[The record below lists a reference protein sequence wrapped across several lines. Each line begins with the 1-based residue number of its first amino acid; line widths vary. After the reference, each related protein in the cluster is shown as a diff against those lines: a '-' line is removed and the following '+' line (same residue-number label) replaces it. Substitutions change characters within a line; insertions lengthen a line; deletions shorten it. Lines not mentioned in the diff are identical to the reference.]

1 MSKKDSY
8 LNDAGKRE
16 RLALAG
22 LAADRKT
29 AMEPCPDAE
38 RFAEFLE
45 ADPASPEQ
53 QSFVKHLAACASCR
67 QKWLV
72 LSEELV
78 ETDRKMTRSGAWYG
92 NRGLLSVVGSACALA
107 AGVMLYLAIDYR
119 PATFNIAD
127 SPAPERAQEAPV
139 DQELN
144 QVGVADS
151 DVLPRKKS
159 RVEELAEADTAE
171 PAPEVVLDRK
181 ESRVPMSVES
191 APKPAPVPVE
201 SLGVQTSSKKAGPPA
216 EEEGFSAKAD
226 APEFQESP
234 VDEELN
240 EAAVADSGVLPRKKS
255 RVEKLAEVDTAEP
268 APEVVLDRKESRVPM
283 SVESA
288 PKPAPVPVESL
299 GVQTSSKKAGPPAEE
314 EGFSAKADAPE
325 FQESPADEE
334 LNQAA
339 VADSDVLPWKKSRV
353 EKLAEADTAEPAPEV
368 VLDRKKSRVLMSVES
383 APKPASAPAK
393 ALEMQTSSKKA
404 GLPDEEDVFSVKAD
418 ALEFQES
425 LEAFFESF
433 SSHCQSREAGGTQ
446 GADLTNMAEQGRA
459 LLKLE
464 ETMEIPYQELIR
476 EIVQLLAQ
484 KEPVKDTELDEL
496 CRQTGRVTAE
506 MDKAGL

>member
-29 AMEPCPDAE
+29 AMEPCPDDE

-53 QSFVKHLAACASCR
+53 RSFVKHLAACESCR

-127 SPAPERAQEAPV
+127 SPAIERAQEAPV

-151 DVLPRKKS
+151 DVLPRKKT

-171 PAPEVVLDRK
+171 PAPEVVSDRK
-181 ESRVPMSVES
+181 ESRVLMSVES
-191 APKPAPVPVE
+191 APKPASVPVE

-216 EEEGFSAKAD
+216 EEQGFSAKAD
-226 APEFQESP
+226 ALEFQESP

-240 EAAVADSGVLPRKKS
+240 QVVVTDPDVLTRKKS
-255 RVEKLAEVDTAEP
+255 RVEKP
-268 APEVVLDRKESRVPM
+268 
-283 SVESA
+283 
-288 PKPAPVPVESL
+288 
-299 GVQTSSKKAGPPAEE
+299 
-314 EGFSAKADAPE
+314 
-325 FQESPADEE
+325 
-334 LNQAA
+334 
-339 VADSDVLPWKKSRV
+339 
-353 EKLAEADTAEPAPEV
+353 AEADTAEPASEV
-368 VLDRKKSRVLMSVES
+368 VSGRKESRVLMSVES

-404 GLPDEEDVFSVKAD
+404 GPPAEGEVFAAKAGG
-418 ALEFQES
+418 LEFQES

-433 SSHCQSREAGGTQ
+433 LSHCQGREAAGTQ
-446 GADLTNMAEQGRA
+446 GADLTNMAKQGRA

>member
-16 RLALAG
+16 RLALTG

-29 AMEPCPDAE
+29 AMEPCPDDE

-53 QSFVKHLAACASCR
+53 QSFVKHLAACESCR

-78 ETDRKMTRSGAWYG
+78 ETDGKMTRSGAWYG

-159 RVEELAEADTAE
+159 RVE
-171 PAPEVVLDRK
+171 
-181 ESRVPMSVES
+181 
-191 APKPAPVPVE
+191 
-201 SLGVQTSSKKAGPPA
+201 
-216 EEEGFSAKAD
+216 
-226 APEFQESP
+226 
-234 VDEELN
+234 
-240 EAAVADSGVLPRKKS
+240 
-255 RVEKLAEVDTAEP
+255 
-268 APEVVLDRKESRVPM
+268 
-283 SVESA
+283 
-288 PKPAPVPVESL
+288 
-299 GVQTSSKKAGPPAEE
+299 
-314 EGFSAKADAPE
+314 
-325 FQESPADEE
+325 
-334 LNQAA
+334 
-339 VADSDVLPWKKSRV
+339 
-353 EKLAEADTAEPAPEV
+353 KLAEADTAEPAAEV
-368 VLDRKKSRVLMSVES
+368 VLDRKESRVLMSVES
-383 APKPASAPAK
+383 APKPASASAES
-393 ALEMQTSSKKA
+393 LGVQTSSKKA
-404 GLPDEEDVFSVKAD
+404 GPPDEAEGFSAKAD
-418 ALEFQES
+418 GLKFQES

-446 GADLTNMAEQGRA
+446 GVDLTNTAEQGRA
-459 LLKLE
+459 LLEFE
-464 ETMEIPYQELIR
+464 ETMEIPYKELIR